1 MLVLSRKVGEAV
13 AIGEDIKVVV
23 TDVRGRTVRIGIE
36 APTDIRISR
45 VDNLPSG
52 SSGDRAM
59 DGDDDE
65 WRGG

>member
-13 AIGEDIKVVV
+13 AIGDNVKVVV

-45 VDNLPSG
+45 VDNISPEPG
-52 SSGDRAM
+52 NRVEDE
-59 DGDDDE
+59 DDE